1 MTATMTFD
9 ELSELYRKEVS
20 SPALTPAR
28 ADLYRAMADLRARLR
43 EEYERQKAVDPD
55 SVTTDEAG
63 HRFKSAVRLCKE
75 VTRIRAMGVCNMA
88 FTGALGSMNRTD
100 ALTPE
105 ENEYHRRVRS
115 LSEWMRGLGSDDGWR
130 APMPGTA
137 QGEDGAVRELDLD
150 ETEMEI
156 IMGSPECR
164 GMTARDAVNRA
175 LYVYNLMGELMS
187 YYPRQER
194 AVKAPSESRAP
205 AGADAPQEPRYDPG
219 RPTEDD
225 VGKVRDAMRQI
236 WSTVKY
242 LADRTGLEQYVVRR
256 ACKEL
261 VKGGEAA
268 WKETNGTLQFMRTP
282 RTVQARLPEPREA
295 RTMYAPRIREYLDD
309 GAWRATPQIVRAL
322 GLEGDKGGWRKAY
335 DALCRLALDGDL
347 ERYPP
352 TIPGRHAR
360 ASQVEWR
367 LKPREGSE

>member
-1 MTATMTFD
+1 MTAPMTFD
-9 ELSELYRKEVS
+9 ELSELYRKETS

-43 EEYERQKAVDPD
+43 EEYERQKAADPD
-55 SVTTDEAG
+55 SVTTEGAE
-63 HRFKSAVRLCKE
+63 HRLKSAVRLCKE
-75 VTRIRAMGVCNMA
+75 VTRIRATAVCNMA

-115 LSEWMRGLGSDDGWR
+115 LSEWMRGLGSEDGWR

-137 QGEDGAVRELDLD
+137 QAEDGAVRELDLD

-164 GMTARDAVNRA
+164 GMTVRDAVNRA
-175 LYVYNLMGELMS
+175 VYVYNLVGELMS
-187 YYPRQER
+187 YYPGQDR
-194 AVKAPSESRAP
+194 AAKAPSETGTP
-205 AGADAPQEPRYDPG
+205 ADDGPQEPREDP
-219 RPTEDD
+219 RPAEDD
-225 VGKVRDAMRQI
+225 VAKVRGAMRQI

-242 LADRTGLEQYVVRR
+242 LADRTGLEQHVVRR

-261 VKGGEAA
+261 VKGGEAV
-268 WKETNGTLQFMRTP
+268 WKETNGALQFMRTP

-309 GAWRATPQIVRAL
+309 GAWRTTPQIVRAL

-352 TIPGRHAR
+352 TMPGRHAR